1 MVTASAGS
9 GLFVPLESCGEPL
22 CLTLLRPL
30 TFLLHNHGN
39 KYDTIFATIKLTVR
53 ADWGVLM
60 RIVTDELLEKIQ
72 NDQVY
77 KLLTG
82 ASRCEDARL
91 VKESEIFEKW
101 IAGVH
106 RRERAAIRRER
117 LSCN

>member
-1 MVTASAGS
+1 MWDGCV
-9 GLFVPLESCGEPL
+9 
-22 CLTLLRPL
+22 LLD
-30 TFLLHNHGN
+30 NHVD
-39 KYDTIFATIKLTVR
+39 KYDTIFADVKSTVR

-60 RIVTDELLEKIQ
+60 RIITDELLEKIQ

-91 VKESEIFEKW
+91 VRESAIFEKW

-117 LSCN
+117 MSCR